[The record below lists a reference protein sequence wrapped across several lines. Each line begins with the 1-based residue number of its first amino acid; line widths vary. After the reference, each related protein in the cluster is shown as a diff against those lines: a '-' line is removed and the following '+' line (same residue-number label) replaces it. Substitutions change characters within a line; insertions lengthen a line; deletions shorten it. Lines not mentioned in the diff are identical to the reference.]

1 MSKKYEL
8 KTHFINFYK
17 LTRISK
23 IQMSKKKNL
32 HDGKE
37 TDDWEEFTL
46 VHFFFWK
53 LFVSI

>member
-46 VHFFFWK
+46 VHFFF
-53 LFVSI
+53 